1 MSTLKDKIEYLN
13 KGFKNGNSALDNQN
27 SLLFLNDIIE
37 EMSADVENLNEFKSH
52 IPTIYKACMEEL
64 RISPQETKTILLN
77 NVLKNVG
84 IDSSIKDDLTTKAPI
99 FQDFLMEKSPDM
111 IYSEINELFS
121 HAFDEKYKRIEVDAL
136 ISTVDAALSENPK
149 NEILATYIN
158 HAAFDKEKYSNVMAA
173 TIVLK
178 EFSENG
184 TYNLTENQND
194 VLNKVLVTINNTKNQ
209 DKEFAKQIDADIEV
223 YNKFMFFNKLNV
235 EAQIHEMKET
245 PEFNASNGFI
255 SSHPIE
261 EPLQETLDAK
271 KKRDSEIDVTTIEW
285 EQKYKDY
292 LNSLM
297 SSTSSVKVMSSTNK
311 FKAKFASHGF
321 APATASLFGDSIV
334 VADKFGDPQKTLW
347 NVSALTG
354 TMRLSRDVDY
364 SDPRITEQTFAI
376 AALNARRNNWP
387 TVYLNH
393 PGPDNEAK
401 HFMESSITAMIEIGN
416 YNFDDIKVPKK
427 YQHVLDFMKNNY
439 AVIENGINH
448 ENDNDVVQNVVKEEN
463 KEVVIEPSNK
473 VVEESNKE
481 EVLVQPKTDINEFDS
496 NNEIF
501 DNNDDFDIS
510 LDSPPSHVT
519 ETIDDDF
526 DGPDLGDLNLDD
538 SVKDILNERNK
549 IEKNENENPKP
560 SQRVR
565 LFKQ

>member
-13 KGFKNGNSALDNQN
+13 KGFKNGNRALDNQN
-27 SLLFLNDIIE
+27 SLLFLNDILE
-37 EMSADVENLNEFKSH
+37 EMSADAENLNEFKEN

-111 IYSEINELFS
+111 IYSEINELFG

-136 ISTVDAALSENPK
+136 ISTVDAALSKNPT
-149 NEILATYIN
+149 NEILSTYIN
-158 HAAFDKEKYSNVMAA
+158 HSSFDRDKLSNVMAA

-194 VLNKVLVTINNTKNQ
+194 VLNNVLVTINNTKNQ
-209 DKEFAKQIDADIEV
+209 DKDFAKQIDSDIEV
-223 YNKFMFFNKLNV
+223 YNKFMFFNTLNV
-235 EAQIHEMKET
+235 EAQLHEMKET
-245 PEFNASNGFI
+245 PEFDASNGFI

-261 EPLQETLDAK
+261 EPLQETLNAK

-334 VADKFGDPQKTLW
+334 VTDKFGDPQKTLW

-401 HFMESSITAMIEIGN
+401 HFMESSITAMVEIGN
-416 YNFDDIKVPKK
+416 YNFDDIKVPRK

-439 AVIENGINH
+439 AVIENGVNH
-448 ENDNDVVQNVVKEEN
+448 ENNNDVVQNVVKEES
-463 KEVVIEPSNK
+463 KEVVIEPANK
-473 VVEESNKE
+473 TVKE
-481 EVLVQPKTDINEFDS
+481 EVLVQDKTDINEFDAD
-496 NNEIF
+496 NEIF
-501 DNNDDFDIS
+501 NNNDFDIS
-510 LDSPPSHVT
+510 IDSPPSHVT

-526 DGPDLGDLNLDD
+526 DNFDNPDLGDLNLDD
-538 SVKDILNERNK
+538 STKDILKERDRLDNNDS
-549 IEKNENENPKP
+549 EGPKP
-560 SQRVR
+560 AQRVR